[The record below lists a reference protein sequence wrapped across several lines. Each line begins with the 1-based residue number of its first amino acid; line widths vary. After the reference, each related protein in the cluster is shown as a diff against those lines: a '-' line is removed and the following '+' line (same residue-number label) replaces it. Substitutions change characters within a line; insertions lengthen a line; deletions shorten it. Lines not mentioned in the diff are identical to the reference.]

1 MCGIFCLFDLPAGQ
15 SGAAREVALQQA
27 RLLRHRGPDWSGVW
41 AGERAVM
48 AHERLS
54 IVDVLHGAQPLRSAD
69 GNLVLAV
76 NGEIYNHLELRRE
89 LGPHATFQT
98 DSDCEVILPLYASDG
113 PAPGAAPA
121 WHVRLRAPRR
131 RRAAT
136 GSSRAIRWAS
146 SRSTWAGAPTARWPW
161 PPR

>member
-15 SGAAREVALQQA
+15 SAAAREISLQQA

-113 PAPGAAPA
+113 PRL
-121 WHVRLRAPRR
+121 VQRLRGMFAFALHD
-131 RRAAT
+131 AAS
-136 GSSRAIRWAS
+136 GD
-146 SRSTWAGAPTARWPW
+146 
-161 PPR
+161 